1 MEVLTSA
8 VFDPN
13 SLYKTFIVNN
23 KVGSTSR
30 IVGTPGIFVA
40 NPTSAGTGFFMF
52 SSMKSWMGLVIV
64 LAGLATSQTGW
75 AGIVNGGSD
84 WTGWTKQGTSTD
96 IPGIA
101 SPTLGY
107 ARGTT
112 DDVYDVYTTEFIFN
126 NHAKDSGV
134 AGGGPTGGTSGFG
147 TGGLTTGAFANGNRI
162 LGIGIDWISGSKLFT
177 NGAGVVRFDL
187 DGDAYRTASSLGGTD
202 GRGSFSGFSEYRDFT
217 VQFDVANTTAS
228 LFSVQA
234 NSARILSNSNG
245 TGTTSATSNEFALSR
260 NSLSGNQQ
268 NDWPFRIF
276 RPSTGAETD
285 NYQMFFDLDAM
296 QAQFGISTDGNPPA
310 GGLNKQGTGGSSLPW
325 SGIGSI
331 GGATSFS
338 LRGFGG
344 NDVAYGATLQSGGGG
359 GVVPEPTSIA
369 IFGLGA
375 LGMAYR
381 ARRKSKA

>member
-1 MEVLTSA
+1 
-8 VFDPN
+8 
-13 SLYKTFIVNN
+13 
-23 KVGSTSR
+23 
-30 IVGTPGIFVA
+30 
-40 NPTSAGTGFFMF
+40 MF
-52 SSMKSWMGLVIV
+52 SSMKNWMGLVIV
-64 LAGLATSQTGW
+64 LAGLATSQTAW

-202 GRGSFSGFSEYRDFT
+202 GRASFGSFSEYRDFT

-245 TGTTSATSNEFALSR
+245 TGTTSATDNTYVLSR

-296 QAQFGISTDGNPPA
+296 QAQFGISTDGNTPP
-310 GGLNKQGTGGSSLPW
+310 GGLNTNGGSLPW
-325 SGIGSI
+325 SGIGNI
-331 GGATSFS
+331 GGATSIS

-344 NDVAYGATLQSGGGG
+344 NDVAYGATLQNST
-359 GVVPEPTSIA
+359 VPEPASIA

>member
-1 MEVLTSA
+1 MAEN
-8 VFDPN
+8 D
-13 SLYKTFIVNN
+13 
-23 KVGSTSR
+23 KVSTSR
-30 IVGTPGIFVA
+30 IVGTSGIFVA
-40 NPTSAGTGFFMF
+40 NPTSAESGFFMF
-52 SSMKSWMGLVIV
+52 SSMKNWMGLVIV

-84 WTGWTKQGTSTD
+84 WTGWTKQGRSTD
-96 IPGIA
+96 IPGIS
-101 SPTLGY
+101 SPTLGF

-112 DDVYDVYTTEFIFN
+112 TDVYDVYTTEFIFD

-147 TGGLTTGAFANGNRI
+147 TGPLTTGAFANGNRI
-162 LGIGIDWISGSKLFT
+162 LGIGIDWISGSKSFSSGGGT
-177 NGAGVVRFDL
+177 VRFDL
-187 DGDAYRTASSLGGTD
+187 DGDAYRTASSLGGTN
-202 GRGSFSGFSEYRDFT
+202 GRASFGSFSEYRDFT

-228 LFSVQA
+228 LLSVQV

-245 TGTTSATSNEFALSR
+245 TGTTSATDNTYVLSR
-260 NSLSGNQQ
+260 IASPENQR

-276 RPSTGAETD
+276 RPTSGLETD

-296 QAQFGISTDGNPPA
+296 QAQFGISTDGNTPPGTLNTN
-310 GGLNKQGTGGSSLPW
+310 GGSLPW

-381 ARRKSKA
+381 ARRKIKA